1 MGKLIKKNKWVS
13 MFLVAFLLFTGCSTQ
28 KKATTTAETK
38 PGTTAVTTAAAS
50 TKNTVTKATKS
61 SASASTTATIT
72 STKET
77 KTEPE
82 SSKNSTLEAINVKED
97 GKYSTKMEVAAYLY
111 KFNKLPSNF
120 ITKNKAMDLGWKAS
134 EGNLWKVTDKMS
146 IGGDKFGNLEGLL
159 PKKSGR
165 QYYECDINYKG
176 GNRGPERIVFSND
189 GLIFYTK
196 DHYSNFEKLN

>member
-1 MGKLIKKNKWVS
+1 MGKIIKKNRWVS
-13 MFLVAFLLFTGCSTQ
+13 ILLAAFLLFTGCSTP
-28 KKATTTAETK
+28 KLNTTSVDTS
-38 PGTTAVTTAAAS
+38 PGTTAATTVTV
-50 TKNTVTKATKS
+50 TKGVETKATKTGT
-61 SASASTTATIT
+61 SASTTASIT
-72 STKET
+72 STKDTKKET
-77 KTEPE
+77 GTGKY
-82 SSKNSTLEAINVKED
+82 SSLEAINVKED

-111 KFNKLPSNF
+111 KFKKLPSNY
-120 ITKNKAMDLGWKAS
+120 ITKNKAMDLGWRAS

-146 IGGDKFGNLEGLL
+146 IGGDKFGNFEGLL
-159 PKKSGR
+159 PKKNGR